1 MPIYGQYPSDE
12 ALMSLQGEDSVSS
25 NAGPAAA
32 GMSVLGDLV
41 AEGAGGVEDAVPA
54 DSAESTGHGNPS
66 SPGWTKRLD
75 SVKYFF

>member
-1 MPIYGQYPSDE
+1 MPIYVQYPSD
-12 ALMSLQGEDSVSS
+12 ATLMSLQGEDSVSS

-32 GMSVLGDLV
+32 GMSVLGDLL

-75 SVKYFF
+75 SVKSFF